1 MDPFSLG
8 IAVAGAGLDFFG
20 KKMSA
25 DSQLRQRNRAIKI
38 QNRQAREATRLQN
51 QQIRDRNRYSMY
63 EFEMRKRLGQ
73 QQIAA
78 NADAANQAYMAE
90 NLRLQDQLTQAAF
103 QRSGMQRQ
111 LLEAAGYNA
120 AMNEGN
126 RGRSFERAAA
136 MGTYGDFGR
145 SMRQMDSSLE
155 SMQGQSA
162 ANIRRLQQQHRQA
175 NMNVRAQTAIMPY
188 MQRELPPA
196 MQMPM
201 QKSSGF
207 NTALQIGQSLI
218 GGAQTYMS
226 LAAPAAGNVGDRQTF
241 STNEKLTGPKFSG
254 LSNAGNFKAPA
265 GGFYSQPFNPSNLQI
280 PAISST
286 TFSNPGYFKPL

>member
-1 MDPFSLG
+1 MDLFSLG
-8 IAVAGAGLDFFG
+8 IAAAGAGLDFFG
-20 KKMSA
+20 NRAKSQSA
-25 DSQLRQRNRAIKI
+25 LRQRNRAIKI

-51 QQIRDRNRYSMY
+51 QQIRDRNKYSMY
-63 EFEMRKRLGQ
+63 EYEMRKRLGKQ
-73 QQIAA
+73 QLAA

-145 SMRQMDSSLE
+145 SMRQMDAGLE

-175 NMNVRAQTAIMPY
+175 DMSVHAQTAIMPY

-196 MQMPM
+196 MQMPL

-226 LAAPAAGNVGDRQTF
+226 LAAKPAGDLGDGTGKGTGTGSG
-241 STNEKLTGPKFSG
+241 STTSSPFNYSAFKNP
-254 LSNAGNFKAPA
+254 GNF
-265 GGFYSQPFNPSNLQI
+265 NI
-280 PAISST
+280 PGIDYTSPIK
-286 TFSNPGYFKPL
+286 TFKFPR